1 MPVFSQ
7 LPSPNLLR
15 MNRIK
20 YIVRT
25 VFLLVAIFLL
35 VDLNRKTDGK
45 AQSIAEF
52 KVRTFEKIRKDS
64 LDTRHKADLLIDET
78 TKFMDNSSHVKK
90 RASHLMTLLGL
101 FVIVEIVFLVSKRR

>member
-1 MPVFSQ
+1 
-7 LPSPNLLR
+7 

-25 VFLLVAIFLL
+25 VFLLIAIFLL
-35 VDLNRKTDGK
+35 VDMNRKTDNN

-52 KVRTFEKIRKDS
+52 KIRTFEKIRKDS

-90 RASHLMTLLGL
+90 RVNHLMALLGL
-101 FVIVEIVFLVSKRR
+101 FVIAEIVFFVSKRQ